1 MDGAMTK
8 SPLGGKTGPN
18 PTDRGKTGVKRSL
31 LSEAQGIPVGLAAA
45 GANRHDTK
53 LVRATV
59 DSLPVPRPAPSP
71 DPDPK
76 SPISSPSLRPHP
88 KLQRSRPC
96 PSLGLCLDQGY
107 DSHEV
112 GQTLHEFGFTA
123 HIRPE
128 AKTCSTGPAKPHL
141 YPPRGDPAVLGRGE
155 EARQLQS
162 PALGGGTDSRMNRL
176 QRILVRRD
184 KSPDNYTPFFISPV
198 PLSLSERLEVGCELI
213 STTRETGRCQAPPCC
228 VASLDSRGY

>member
-1 MDGAMTK
+1 M
-8 SPLGGKTGPN
+8 
-18 PTDRGKTGVKRSL
+18 
-31 LSEAQGIPVGLAAA
+31 
-45 GANRHDTK
+45 
-53 LVRATV
+53 

-88 KLQRSRPC
+88 KLQSEEPVLRSRPC
-96 PSLGLCLDQGY
+96 PSLGLCLDKGY

-141 YPPRGDPAVLGRGE
+141 YPPRGGP
-155 EARQLQS
+155 
-162 PALGGGTDSRMNRL
+162 
-176 QRILVRRD
+176 RR
-184 KSPDNYTPFFISPV
+184 PWP
-198 PLSLSERLEVGCELI
+198 R
-213 STTRETGRCQAPPCC
+213 
-228 VASLDSRGY
+228 